1 MAEHLK
7 TQNPVEVAIDEA
19 GRNAQGTVQWF
30 VENRPAKDGRPA
42 IKDAPPIYAGNRLAF
57 MICGEEGFAA
67 IARDI
72 RAAKSSVDI
81 ICWGFDPGME
91 LERSGAEWKRGQTYG
106 ELLEQITTRKD
117 NPVTVRLLIW
127 YDQVASTKQNSMPGY
142 TDNVAWTWNL
152 KVRVVARDTPYANS
166 NRHRYC
172 VDWWARHLPRG
183 SGSGA
188 NPRLQVV
195 LRSVASADAVAL
207 LSTSPAE
214 EDMPSEKKTGPAVEA
229 IAGITEAN
237 LLEDYPTH
245 HQKPV
250 LIDYAYD
257 GGSKAVGYVMGLNS
271 VTDFWDRCGH
281 EVDDPKRERWGAGKV
296 KDELGHEKVTEGLQ
310 GPVAFSGAKAT
321 YQRTKPYQD
330 YACRLVG
337 PALERLHQNFER
349 GWKGFA
355 PQKWQTREFAQRP
368 PNIPMLPPNPAHR
381 VQIVR
386 TQPDEREK
394 SIKELYF
401 QATSFAR
408 NYIYI
413 ENQYFFYPEFARH
426 LKKERAKFCRAWA
439 RLPDKPMIDV
449 PVLHL
454 FIVIPHPE
462 DEGMVPRTFDTL
474 TEFGAS
480 STMPEQ
486 GKYIDRGETSQD
498 YRNAKSVSHT
508 DYVLTDAG
516 AVKVVRKRK
525 VLDRPS
531 LEQLQKTLGLKVS
544 VARLR
549 TSGLDANNKMA
560 YREIYIHSKLMLID
574 DVFVTVG
581 SANISQRSMSVDS
594 EINIAATGQAT
605 VSELRQRVFALHSGG
620 LVSGSND
627 REKTGKVFGDWEK
640 RMQKN
645 RDIQLAGIENLR
657 GFLLP
662 FEDHR
667 ASATMHASVTI
678 PSSCSTAVV

>member
-19 GRNAQGTVQWF
+19 GRNAQGTVQWLL
-30 VENRPAKDGRPA
+30 ENRTEIPITYGNELKFLICGQEGFQWLAKDLREA
-42 IKDAPPIYAGNRLAF
+42 QATA
-57 MICGEEGFAA
+57 
-67 IARDI
+67 DI
-72 RAAKSSVDI
+72 V
-81 ICWGFDPGME
+81 CWGFDPGME

-106 ELLEQITTRKD
+106 ELLEEITTRKD
-117 NPVTVRLLIW
+117 DPVTVRLLIW
-127 YDQVASTKQNSMPGY
+127 YDEVASTKQNSMPGY

-152 KVRVVARDTPYANS
+152 KVRVVAKDTPYASS

-172 VDWWARHLPRG
+172 IDWWARHLPKG
-183 SGSGA
+183 SGSGT
-188 NPRLQVV
+188 NSRLQVV
-195 LRSVASADAVAL
+195 LRSVASADAKAL
-207 LSTSPAE
+207 LSTKPAE
-214 EDMPSEKKTGPAVEA
+214 EDMPSNKKTGPIVEA
-229 IAGITEAN
+229 LAEITEAN

-271 VTDFWDRCGH
+271 VTDFWDRCEH
-281 EVDDPKRERWGAGKV
+281 EVDDPKRERWQAGKV

-330 YACRLVG
+330 YACRVVG

-355 PQKWQTREFAQRP
+355 PQKWQTRELAQRP
-368 PNIPMLPPNPAHR
+368 PNIPMLPPSPAQR

-426 LKKERAKFCRAWA
+426 LKNERAKFCRAWA
-439 RLPDKPMIDV
+439 RLPNKPMIDV

-480 STMPEQ
+480 SAMPDQ
-486 GKYIDRGETSQD
+486 GEYIDRGEASQD

-560 YREIYIHSKLMLID
+560 YREVYIHSKLMLID

-594 EINIAATGQAT
+594 EINIAATGHAT
-605 VSELRQRVFALHSGG
+605 VSELRERVFSLHSGENV
-620 LVSGSND
+620 LGSSN
-627 REKTGKVFGDWEK
+627 REEIVDVFDDWEK
-640 RMQKN
+640 QMNKN
-645 RDIQLAGIENLR
+645 RAIQLEGNENLQ

-667 ASATMHASVTI
+667 ATSTMHASVMI
-678 PSSCSTAVV
+678 PSSGNAAVV